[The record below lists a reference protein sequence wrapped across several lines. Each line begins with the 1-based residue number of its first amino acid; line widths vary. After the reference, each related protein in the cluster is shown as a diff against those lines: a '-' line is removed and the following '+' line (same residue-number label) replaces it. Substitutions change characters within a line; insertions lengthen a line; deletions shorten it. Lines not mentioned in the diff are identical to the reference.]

1 MSHRKKVNE
10 QRTLSADVQYQNKFA
25 QLVALVGARKTYCE
39 LGRGSAKTTDI
50 QVERLIDLM
59 YDMPGAPVVWV
70 ADTFS
75 NLTANVLPSVLEGL
89 ERKGFREDIHYV
101 IEKEPPSFIDK
112 EKEDLPEWLR
122 PHFWKPFNRLV
133 SYRRTIIFFTGLNIR
148 FGSLDRPSSLA
159 GASYVFVF
167 GDEAKYFKETKIA
180 NLLKAVRGYSQQY
193 GDSVFYRGVLF
204 TSDVADPS
212 HIGEY
217 AWLQKQ
223 AANMDMATVL
233 TVIRAGLVA
242 NEATHEYVASKDRW
256 LKTGSME
263 DLSECRAKLRTANL
277 WRTRWTALRK
287 LPKADTFY
295 IRASSYVNAD
305 ILTPEWFSDA
315 MAGDLPDLHTAI
327 LSMRPS
333 LKSGD
338 RFYAALTARHFYWDG
353 INESAYDKVSLM
365 GVEDCRVL
373 KYLDVGRPLRLGVD
387 FGNMCSMS
395 VAQLQPGV
403 GRDILRVVK
412 FIYTLAPEHIPE
424 LAEKFRTYFAPM
436 QNRVVYLYYDRAGNA
451 YKKIKKDNATELKR
465 AIERDGSGRPTGWN
479 VHLMSLGQGNIGQAE
494 EYDFMLRFMSDAEPR
509 LPELRI
515 DAFAAKPLKLSLEN
529 ARTRVRDGM
538 THKDKSSEKL
548 EISRLP
554 LESTNP
560 SDSFKYLVMTKEWRD
575 LLKRRASAVPGNLDI
590 VR

>member
-101 IEKEPPSFIDK
+101 IEKEPPSFTDK

-277 WRTRWTALRK
+277 WRTRWAALRK

>member
-1 MSHRKKVNE
+1 MS
-10 QRTLSADVQYQNKFA
+10 SALRISLA
-25 QLVALVGARKTYCE
+25 APSWIRR
-39 LGRGSAKTTDI
+39 LG
-50 QVERLIDLM
+50 
-59 YDMPGAPVVWV
+59 P
-70 ADTFS
+70 
-75 NLTANVLPSVLEGL
+75 
-89 ERKGFREDIHYV
+89 
-101 IEKEPPSFIDK
+101 
-112 EKEDLPEWLR
+112 
-122 PHFWKPFNRLV
+122 
-133 SYRRTIIFFTGLNIR
+133 
-148 FGSLDRPSSLA
+148 SLA

>member
-242 NEATHEYVASKDRW
+242 NESTHEYVASKDRW